1 MGSGKQLF
9 DQTKDGKKPR
19 SEKRSADYAD
29 FADSNSKNLRHRR
42 NLRRLV
48 FRTVGMAAKGSGEQT
63 DSPLRDLA
71 RCCGLRRGMRAISA
85 RGEIHRFKMET

>member
-1 MGSGKQLF
+1 MDSGKEFF
-9 DQTKDGKKPR
+9 DQTKDGKEPR
-19 SEKRSADYAD
+19 TEKRDPQITPIQIQ
-29 FADSNSKNLRHRR
+29 KNLRHRR

-71 RCCGLRRGMRAISA
+71 RCCGLRRGMRAIS
-85 RGEIHRFKMET
+85 RGGEIHRFKMET